1 MVGLH
6 IPAQP
11 IRRCHARAC
20 RFFDFDRFRAS
31 YTIDIMTFNTAE
43 TCVLA
48 ASCASRIG
56 TTAAITGFL
65 ADRHLYIMEMK
76 QFDDTLAERFFVRI
90 TFCGVLGEPF
100 DLARLREEFSVV
112 AAAEQMEWAIHDSAH
127 RARVLIMVSTLDHCL
142 EDLLYRQRIGELRM
156 EVSAIVSNHPDLKPI
171 ADHRGIA
178 FHHMPVTPQTK
189 PEQERRLLE
198 LIRSTGSELVILARY
213 MQVLS
218 DELSSMLRGRAIN
231 IHHSFLP
238 GFKGAKPY
246 HQAHARGVK
255 VIGATAH
262 FVSADLDEGPIIEQI
277 VEHVDHGF
285 TPQMLTAA
293 GRDSERRAL
302 ASAVKLVLER
312 RVFLNGDRT
321 VVFK

>member
-1 MVGLH
+1 
-6 IPAQP
+6 
-11 IRRCHARAC
+11 
-20 RFFDFDRFRAS
+20 
-31 YTIDIMTFNTAE
+31 MTFDTAQ
-43 TCVLA
+43 TYVLA

-56 TTAAITGFL
+56 TTAAVTGFL
-65 ADRHLYIMEMK
+65 ARRHLYIMEMK

-90 TFCGVLGEPF
+90 TFCAVRGEAFNLP
-100 DLARLREEFSVV
+100 RLRQEFSEI
-112 AAAEQMEWAIHDSAH
+112 ATAEEMEWAIHDSAH
-127 RARVLIMVSTLDHCL
+127 RPRVLIMVSTLDHCL

-156 EVSAIVSNHPDLKPI
+156 DVSAIVSNHPDLQPI
-171 ADHRGIA
+171 ADHRGIP
-178 FHHMPVTPQTK
+178 FHHLPVTPQTK
-189 PEQERRLLE
+189 RTQEERLLE
-198 LIRSTGSELVILARY
+198 LIRSTGTELLILARY
-213 MQVLS
+213 MQILS
-218 DELSSMLRGRAIN
+218 DELSSTLRGRAIN

-277 VEHVDHGF
+277 VEHVDHSF
-285 TPQMLTAA
+285 TPAMLTAA

-302 ASAVKLVLER
+302 AAAVRLVLER

-321 VVFK
+321 VIFK